1 MSLVFK
7 TIQTQGI
14 AELSYLLGDD
24 DEGIAAVFDPRPDVD
39 VYLEMAREEKLS
51 ITHIFETH
59 IHADLVSGSRELCAR
74 LDSARI
80 FVSHEGGASYGFEH
94 EKVKDGDRFKFGEM
108 LVTARHTPGHT
119 PEHISYVLAEAE
131 HPDTPW
137 GVLTGDS
144 LFVSSAG
151 RPDLLGADHTK
162 ELAEKQFHTLRDFYL
177 KLPDHVMIYP
187 NHGAGSPCGADIGD
201 RLSSTIGYE
210 RKFNKFLQ
218 FTDVKSFTDYAI
230 ATAPPVPRY
239 YPVMKKLNA
248 EGPEVLGHLPRVAA
262 LPPKAFKEAI
272 EKKTGVL
279 VDVRTMLAFGGGH
292 IPGALNI
299 GGSPI
304 LSIWAGWMLDPDK
317 PILLVLENE
326 DDLDEVVRLFIRTG
340 FSKFAGYLIG
350 GMKAWDAAGY
360 PNAEIG
366 QMTVHEL
373 NKRAPS
379 LQVVDVRSPREW
391 KKGHV
396 PGARHIFLPEL
407 RKRIG
412 ELDPAK
418 ATAVY
423 CGSGY
428 RASIATSIMKPQ
440 GFTELWNVPGSW
452 EAWHKA
458 GFPVEG
464 ANGE

>member
-7 TIQTQGI
+7 TIQTHGI

-24 DEGIAAVFDPRPDVD
+24 DEGIAAIFDPRPDVD
-39 VYLEMAREEKLS
+39 VYLEMARDEKLS

-59 IHADLVSGSRELCAR
+59 IHADLVSGSRELSAR
-74 LDSARI
+74 LESARI
-80 FVSHEGGASYGFEH
+80 YVSHEGGASYGFEH
-94 EKVKDGDRFKFGEM
+94 EKVKDGDQFTFGEV
-108 LVTARHTPGHT
+108 LVTAKHTPGHT
-119 PEHISYVLAEAE
+119 PEHMSYVLAEAD
-131 HPDTPW
+131 HADTPW
-137 GVLTGDS
+137 GILTGDS

-151 RPDLLGADHTK
+151 RPDLLGADHTE

-210 RKFNKFLQ
+210 KKFNKFLQ
-218 FTDVKSFTDYAI
+218 FDDVKAFTDYATS
-230 ATAPPVPRY
+230 TAPPVPHY

-248 EGPEVLGHLPRVAA
+248 KGPEVLGNLPRVPA
-262 LPPKAFKEAI
+262 LPPRAFKEAI
-272 EKKTGVL
+272 DERKGVL

-317 PILLVLENE
+317 PILLVVEDE
-326 DDLDEVVRLFIRTG
+326 DDLDEIVRLFIRTG
-340 FSKFAGYLIG
+340 YSKFTGYLVG
-350 GMKAWDAAGY
+350 GMKAWEAAGY
-360 PNAEIG
+360 PHAEIG
-366 QMTVHEL
+366 QMSVHEL
-373 NKRAPS
+373 NKRKTE
-379 LQVVDVRSPREW
+379 LQIVDVRSPREW

-407 RKRIG
+407 RERMN
-412 ELDPAK
+412 ELDRAK
-418 ATAVY
+418 PTAVY
-423 CGSGY
+423 CGTGY
-428 RASIATSIMKPQ
+428 RASIATSIMKPE
-440 GFTELWNVPGSW
+440 GFETLWNVPGSW
-452 EAWHKA
+452 EAWQKA
-458 GFPVEG
+458 KFPVEG
-464 ANGE
+464 KNGE